1 MSLLGLLVR
10 RAGVGACDAP
20 VDAPSRAGRSL
31 PARGDEPAE
40 RATDT
45 RASSAGDTT
54 THDTEPE
61 SRP

>member
-10 RAGVGACDAP
+10 RVAVGACGAP
-20 VDAPSRAGRSL
+20 ANAPSRAGPPS
-31 PARGDEPAE
+31 PAHGDEPAE
-40 RATDT
+40 QATDT

-54 THDTEPE
+54 ARDTEPE